1 MNAGPTFRR
10 AIPGDLDAVLAVA
23 LQIWGEMGEGSGFR
37 QRPSQ
42 DGFRSLLIGERQ
54 AVFLCES
61 DRAVRGFALLMPD
74 EKDPSVAVMGV
85 WILPE
90 ARRQGIGREL
100 ALMATEFARSAGYER
115 LRGLLPQGN
124 EPALSFFSDIGGLV
138 QVVGRGME
146 YELPL

>member
-1 MNAGPTFRR
+1 MSELAYRQATPEDAA
-10 AIPGDLDAVLAVA
+10 AIAAVA
-23 LQIWGEMGEGSGFR
+23 LRLWEEMGEGSGFR
-37 QRPSQ
+37 QPPSEG
-42 DGFRSLLIGERQ
+42 GFRPLLAGDRQ

-61 DRAVRGFALLMPD
+61 EGTVWGFALLMPD
-74 EKDPSVAVMGV
+74 ETEPAAAVMGV
-85 WILPE
+85 WVLPE

-100 ALMATEFARSAGYER
+100 ALMATEFARAAGYER
-115 LRGLLPQGN
+115 LRGLLPAGN